1 MPTFSTRKR
10 KSKRIM
16 RHRRKTKKL
25 GRSTSHRAATVAA
38 LVCALIEQRRIKTT
52 LAKAKEARTSAEK
65 MVTHA
70 LKGTLA
76 SRRLLIS
83 RLHRPK
89 HAAILCDEIAPLMAE
104 RNGGYT
110 RILKLGQRS
119 SDGSEMALLEW
130 VEGEIPDRKKK
141 AKAQEKTAEKA

>member
-1 MPTFSTRKR
+1 
-10 KSKRIM
+10 M
-16 RHRRKTKKL
+16 RHRRQTKKL
-25 GRSTSHRAATVAA
+25 GRSSSHREATVAA
-38 LVCALIEQRRIKTT
+38 LVCGLIEQRRIKTT
-52 LAKAKEARTSAEK
+52 LPKAKQARTAAEK
-65 MVTHA
+65 LVTHA

-76 SRRLLIS
+76 SRRLIIS
-83 RLHRPK
+83 RLRRPK
-89 HAAILCDEIAPLMAE
+89 HAGILCDEIAPLMKE

-141 AKAQEKTAEKA
+141 VKAEAVPAKA